1 MDFLGK
7 DFPPFES
14 VYDWVEGF
22 GRTKSPSYRM
32 YRGARRMFVPNPPP
46 EGVSPKKEKRKFKY
60 AVNRLK
66 LLRRNGLV

>member
-7 DFPPFES
+7 NFPRFES

-32 YRGARRMFVPNPPP
+32 WRGARRMFVPNPLP
-46 EGVSPKKEKRKFKY
+46 EGVSPKREKQKFRY
-60 AVNRLK
+60 AVKRL
-66 LLRRNGLV
+66 REMRTHFF